1 MIKKNDR
8 IRLDITDMT
17 VNGEGIGKYDGLA
30 FFVKDAVIGD
40 NVLAVVTKLKKEYG
54 YARVLEVIH
63 PSADRVRPLCPLAQR
78 CGGCQIMHLGYEAQL
93 KFKEKLVKNCLE
105 RLGGRKFVPGDKGT
119 DGAEDDHSIA
129 EIFPIIPMTS
139 FHDTDGNT
147 QFQPAEFRN
156 KMQFPV
162 GWDNQGHVVTGFYAG
177 RTHYIVSAPR
187 CIVSPEINNVIMD
200 RIRMFLEKNRVT
212 AYNEETG
219 KGLVRHIL
227 IRNGFCT
234 GQIMVCI
241 VINADRLEENGVL
254 LEQGFVNA
262 LKSLSSDKWVISSI
276 CININKNR
284 NNVILGSEVRTLY
297 GNPFIEEVISSRLHG
312 MKPLTFRISPLSFF
326 QTNPVQTVRLYDKAL
341 EFAALNGT
349 ETVWD
354 LYCGTGTISLFL
366 AQKAGHV
373 YGVEII
379 PQAIED
385 ARENAVR
392 NEIGNVDF
400 ICGKSEEVF
409 SSYADSLSPEKG
421 LPVVVVLDPPRKGC
435 DIKLL
440 NAIKQAGPDR
450 IVYVSCDPATL
461 ARDVKILCE
470 EDEESGSYVLEKVQ
484 PVDMFPHTVHVE
496 TVCLLSKLSE
506 AKHHIS
512 VQVDMDELDLTF
524 AESKA
529 TYE

>member
-1 MIKKNDR
+1 
-8 IRLDITDMT
+8 
-17 VNGEGIGKYDGLA
+17 
-30 FFVKDAVIGD
+30 
-40 NVLAVVTKLKKEYG
+40 
-54 YARVLEVIH
+54 
-63 PSADRVRPLCPLAQR
+63 
-78 CGGCQIMHLGYEAQL
+78 
-93 KFKEKLVKNCLE
+93 
-105 RLGGRKFVPGDKGT
+105 
-119 DGAEDDHSIA
+119 
-129 EIFPIIPMTS
+129 
-139 FHDTDGNT
+139 
-147 QFQPAEFRN
+147 
-156 KMQFPV
+156 
-162 GWDNQGHVVTGFYAG
+162 
-177 RTHYIVSAPR
+177 
-187 CIVSPEINNVIMD
+187 
-200 RIRMFLEKNRVT
+200 
-212 AYNEETG
+212 
-219 KGLVRHIL
+219 
-227 IRNGFCT
+227 
-234 GQIMVCI
+234 
-241 VINADRLEENGVL
+241 
-254 LEQGFVNA
+254 
-262 LKSLSSDKWVISSI
+262 
-276 CININKNR
+276 
-284 NNVILGSEVRTLY
+284 
-297 GNPFIEEVISSRLHG
+297 